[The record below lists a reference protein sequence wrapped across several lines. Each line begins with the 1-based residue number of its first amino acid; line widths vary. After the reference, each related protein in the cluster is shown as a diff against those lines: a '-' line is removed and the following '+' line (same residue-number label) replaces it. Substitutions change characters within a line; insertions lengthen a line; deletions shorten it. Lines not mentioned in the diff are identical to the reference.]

1 MCFITKN
8 SKLKI
13 ATKDIEC
20 YKIMN
25 TISTYHCVSYCREF
39 VYEYNKKYSN
49 KSKLILFFKW
59 LFNINVES
67 EGYHSFIH
75 PYFGDKIKCIIPK
88 GSLYLVDDVFNE
100 YCSTSIIIKKSIC

>member
-59 LFNINVES
+59 LFDINIES

-75 PYFGDKIKCIIPK
+75 PVFGNEVKCVIPK
-88 GSLYLVDDVFNE
+88 GSLYLVNKMYNE
-100 YCSTSIIIKKSIC
+100 YCSTSIIIKKP

>member
-25 TISTYHCVSYCREF
+25 TISTQDCVSYCREF
-39 VYEYNKKYSN
+39 IYEYNKKYSN

-59 LFNINVES
+59 LFDINIES
-67 EGYHSFIH
+67 EGYHSFIY
-75 PYFGDKIKCIIPK
+75 PVFGDKVKCVIPK
-88 GSLYLVDDVFNE
+88 GSLYLVKRMYNE
-100 YCSTSIIIKKSIC
+100 YCNTSIIIKKP

>member
-39 VYEYNKKYSN
+39 IYEYNKKYSN

-59 LFNINVES
+59 LCDINIES
-67 EGYHSFIH
+67 EGYHSFIY
-75 PYFGDKIKCIIPK
+75 PVFGDKVKCVIPK
-88 GSLYLVDDVFNE
+88 GSLYLVNRMYNE
-100 YCSTSIIIKKSIC
+100 YCSTSIIIKKP

>member
-1 MCFITKN
+1 MCFVTIS

-20 YKIMN
+20 YKMVKI
-25 TISTYHCVSYCREF
+25 IRKDYCVSLNQEF
-39 VYEYNKKYSN
+39 KYEYDKKYSN

-67 EGYHSFIH
+67 EGYHSFAH
-75 PYFGDKIKCIIPK
+75 PIFGSNIKCIIPK
-88 GSLYLVDDVFNE
+88 GSLYLVDDIFNE
-100 YCSTSIIIKKSIC
+100 YCSTSIIIKKP